1 MVEWLDTNGYRT
13 LVCKRFLTT
22 ACSHFWVK
30 AQGIHATNLW
40 DKRLNRDL
48 QFTFSFLIRIV
59 MTVGIDETKCKHSH
73 FISIGFH
80 QLSSYTAHIFYL
92 QFCNKEFKNETVL
105 ENFICIHT
113 YPIWYGPY
121 HFEWSKVKSRPI
133 AHQVS
138 GSSRK
143 HTESLMTC
151 FFRAESGI
159 WRNPILSIMNA
170 WNLPHEDWPDC
181 LQTCPRKMNSKL
193 WLTRFSG
200 RGRERQERDKR
211 PSEGTPIQE
220 KTGLC
225 YKSSRSAG
233 KRSVCYKTHLDERYS
248 LHCSMICQVHF
259 GWIYLAI

>member
-1 MVEWLDTNGYRT
+1 MRQYLKT
-13 LVCKRFLTT
+13 LY
-22 ACSHFWVK
+22 AY
-30 AQGIHATNLW
+30 IH
-40 DKRLNRDL
+40 
-48 QFTFSFLIRIV
+48 I
-59 MTVGIDETKCKHSH
+59 
-73 FISIGFH
+73 
-80 QLSSYTAHIFYL
+80 
-92 QFCNKEFKNETVL
+92 
-105 ENFICIHT
+105 
-113 YPIWYGPY
+113 PY
-121 HFEWSKVKSRPI
+121 NFEWSKIKSRPI

-211 PSEGTPIQE
+211 PGEGTPIQE
-220 KTGLC
+220 KTGLG
-225 YKSSRSAG
+225 YKSRRPVG
-233 KRSVCYKTHLDERYS
+233 KRSVCYKTHLYERYR
-248 LHCSMICQVHF
+248 LHCSMICQLWLNLSRHITRWQTSSHLMESLKSMSLKPLISLM
-259 GWIYLAI
+259 GTYCTLT